1 MAHKILV
8 IDDEAGFTKLLK
20 MNLEKSGEF
29 EVRIENNSMKA
40 FAAGKEFRPDAIL
53 LDVVMPGMD
62 GGDVASQFKADPG
75 LSKVPIIMLTALVS
89 PGETST
95 DAVAQSGEMTV
106 LPKPVNLD
114 KLSHCLKDAIHGAAG
129 R

>member
-1 MAHKILV
+1 MARKILV

-40 FAAGKEFRPDAIL
+40 LAAAREFHPDVVL

-62 GGDVASQFKADPG
+62 GGDVAAQFQDDP
-75 LSKVPIIMLTALVS
+75 LLKKVPIIMLTALVS
-89 PGETST
+89 PGETSH
-95 DAVAQSGEMTV
+95 DSVAQAGAMSV
-106 LPKPVNLD
+106 LPKPVKLD
-114 KLSHCLKDAIHGAAG
+114 KLVACLRQAIEG
-129 R
+129 

>member
-8 IDDEAGFTKLLK
+8 IDDEVGFSKLLK

-40 FAAGKEFRPDAIL
+40 LATAREFHPAAVL
-53 LDVVMPGMD
+53 LDVVMPGLD
-62 GGDVASQFKADPG
+62 GGDVLAQFQDDQMLKR
-75 LSKVPIIMLTALVS
+75 VPVIMLTALVS
-89 PGETST
+89 PGETSVDT
-95 DAVAQSGEMTV
+95 VAQVGPTTV
-106 LPKPVNLD
+106 LPKPVKLD
-114 KLSHCLKDAIHGAAG
+114 KLVTCLKQAIG

>member
-1 MAHKILV
+1 MARKILV

-40 FAAGKEFRPDAIL
+40 LAAAREFHPEVVL

-62 GGDVASQFKADPG
+62 GGDVAAQFQDDPM
-75 LSKVPIIMLTALVS
+75 LKKVPIIMLTALVS
-89 PGETST
+89 PGETS
-95 DAVAQSGEMTV
+95 DDSVAQAGAMSV
-106 LPKPVNLD
+106 LPKPVKLD
-114 KLSHCLKDAIHGAAG
+114 KLVSCLRQALNK
-129 R
+129 